1 MLMLLL
7 RPLPNLCSLQFLVM
21 AYISLP
27 SDLLDGRAGVENDD
41 DGHCEGSG
49 GRHQLVRIDIHQPH
63 YFFFLSLS
71 LSKVLAHFENRISEI
86 GPIVFLI
93 ARLAVT

>member
-1 MLMLLL
+1 MLL

-63 YFFFLSLS
+63 YFFFLSPLFS
-71 LSKVLAHFENRISEI
+71 RTLKIGLVSSGFVQI

-93 ARLAVT
+93 TRLAVT